1 MLDPQIQ
8 DKILQATRRDE
19 HFCDLAD
26 RLDQG
31 TTSPL
36 NVFGLADLAKPLLAL
51 TLQADQVER
60 NRQKPR
66 LVSAKPAQ
74 QLGPDQSSVAPQT
87 MASAK
92 PARQTTHEQPAV
104 APQPILY
111 IVPDVLRARA
121 VATDLAAL
129 RGKATPVLHAKPS
142 DLVASGSKS
151 RKEDIERL
159 SVLSAFLQGQE
170 DLLLIS
176 GPFLA
181 DKLPP
186 LASLQKRA
194 LRLELGQAYDYE
206 DLAESLVDLGY
217 VRARA
222 VDSPGQFALRGEII
236 DLGLYAQHLQDAHLL
251 TGSLPHGTDGLG
263 IRLNF
268 FDRELEAIKI
278 FDLGDQRSLDN
289 LDEISLPPME
299 DYGLTPETRAQLAQE
314 MRDLRDEALK
324 DLIRQGVDHE
334 GQERFRKWTEQDAE
348 AMENGLNFAGMGRWD
363 FLLNPQ
369 ASSILDYA
377 AAVQARII
385 LEEPKLLRARLDAAE
400 AEFQEEVKALLL
412 KQNILP
418 QVIEDHWGPA
428 ELFRRLDHY
437 PGQKL
442 AFSDLASSGNG
453 LPGGD
458 KIQMQTMPADNYQG
472 RADMLFRDLKA
483 WQKSGREVIL
493 ALGGERQRKRLR
505 ELLLDESLTLPIH
518 PLDLSQGLVVP
529 QADLVLLGAQ
539 NLLGRKK
546 SGKKKTK
553 RAGQAIDFFSDLQVG
568 EFVVHDVHGIGQ
580 YLGLKTLNSGGSDR
594 DYLYIAYAGDDRLY
608 VPVDQLEEV
617 QRYIG
622 SESAPPK
629 LSKLGSKEWENKKA
643 RVKESVRKLA
653 IDLVKVYREREA
665 RQGFAFPAD
674 TVWQA
679 EFEDNFP
686 YVETE
691 DQLTAMA
698 EIKADM
704 ESTKIMDRL
713 LCGDVGFGKTELA
726 FRAIFKAVMSGKQAA
741 MIVPTTVLAQ
751 QHYQGFV
758 DRIGD
763 IPIKVRP
770 MSRFVSDADRKQ
782 TIKDLANGL
791 VDVVIGTHAVL
802 NKHLKFANLGL
813 LVVDEEQRF
822 GVEQKET
829 LKDRYPEVDVLTLSA
844 TPIPRTLHMAV
855 SGVRDISLLS
865 EGPEDRRPVQTYV
878 MEYDPPVIDDAILRE
893 ISRGGQVFYVYNNI
907 KKLGPKQLE
916 LEERLPGARIRR
928 AHGRMSDRQIEDTI
942 QDFLKQEFD
951 ILLCTTIIESGID
964 MSNVNTL
971 IVERAERMGLA
982 QLYQLRGRVGRSE
995 RQAYAYITYPPDQ
1008 VLKEDASKRLSAIRD
1023 FTELGSGLKIAM
1035 RDLEVRGAGNFLGGE
1050 QSGHMGSVGYDLY
1063 CRILDETIKE
1073 VQGQTKPAPAP
1084 DCVINLDID
1093 AHIPA
1098 SYIADEG
1105 QRMDIYRF
1113 ILTIQT
1119 AEDWYDVIDEIIDRF
1134 GDPPRPVVNLV
1145 DISFVRVQA
1154 AAMGITEITREGKH
1168 LILRLAE
1175 DQKAGDQL
1183 FSLFQK
1189 DAFAGRL
1196 HFNAGHRAYI
1206 LLRDGALKPDYMA
1219 ETLRKLWL

>member
-1 MLDPQIQ
+1 MRQQVLDPQIQ
-8 DKILQATRRDE
+8 DKILKALQGDE
-19 HFCDLAD
+19 NFQDLAD
-26 RLDQG
+26 YLAG
-31 TTSPL
+31 GETSPA

-51 TLQADQVER
+51 ALQAQAPGQASSP
-60 NRQKPR
+60 RQDR
-66 LVSAKPAQ
+66 S
-74 QLGPDQSSVAPQT
+74 
-87 MASAK
+87 
-92 PARQTTHEQPAV
+92 
-104 APQPILY
+104 QPILY
-111 IVPDVLRARA
+111 LVPDVLRARS

-129 RGKATPVLHAKPS
+129 RGRPTPVLHAKPS
-142 DLVASGSKS
+142 DLVAQGSKS
-151 RKEDIERL
+151 RKEEIERL
-159 SVLSAFLQGQE
+159 SILSAFLQGQE

-176 GPFLA
+176 GPCLA
-181 DKLPP
+181 DQLPP
-186 LASLQKRA
+186 LASLQDRSLNLQA
-194 LRLELGQAYDYE
+194 GQDYPYDQLADRLVA
-206 DLAESLVDLGY
+206 LGY

-236 DLGLYAQHLQDAHLL
+236 DLGLFGQQALDM
-251 TGSLPHGTDGLG
+251 SLPPEVLDGGGGSEGLG

-268 FDRELEAIKI
+268 FDQELEAIKL
-278 FDLGDQRSLDN
+278 FDLGDQRSLAD
-289 LDEISLPPME
+289 LDQVTLPPVE
-299 DYGLTPETRAQLAQE
+299 AYGLTETKRVDLAAQMRTIRDQTLPELV
-314 MRDLRDEALK
+314 
-324 DLIRQGVDHE
+324 RQGVDRQ
-334 GQERFRKWTEQDAE
+334 GQERFLKWTSQDAE
-348 AMENGLNFAGMGRWD
+348 ALEEGLNFAGMGRWD

-369 ASSILDYA
+369 ASNILDYA
-377 AAVQARII
+377 AAVGARLVI
-385 LEEPKLLRARLDAAE
+385 EEPKLLRARLDASE
-400 AEFQEEVKALLL
+400 AEFQEEAKSLLL

-418 QVIEDHWGPA
+418 QVVEAHWGPA
-428 ELFRRLDHY
+428 DIFRRLDRY
-437 PGQKL
+437 PGQKIAL
-442 AFSDLASSGNG
+442 ADLASSGNG
-453 LPGGD
+453 LPGGQ
-458 KIQMQTMPADNYQG
+458 KFQLQSLAADNYQG
-472 RADMLFRDLKA
+472 RFDMLLQDLKS
-483 WQKSGREVIL
+483 WQKSGREIIL
-493 ALGGERQRKRLR
+493 ALAGERQRKRLR
-505 ELLLDESLTLPIH
+505 EILLGESLTLPLY
-518 PLDLSQGLVVP
+518 PLDINQGLVLP
-529 QADLVLLGAQ
+529 QAQLVILGSQ
-539 NLLGRKK
+539 NLLGRTKSKKKK
-546 SGKKKTK
+546 SSRT
-553 RAGQAIDFFSDLQVG
+553 GQAIDFFSDLQVG
-568 EFVVHDVHGIGQ
+568 EYVVHDVHGIGQ
-580 YLGLKTLNSGGSDR
+580 YLGLQTLNSGGADR

-608 VPVDQLEEV
+608 VPVDQLDEV

-622 SESAPPK
+622 SESTAPK

-643 RVKESVRKLA
+643 RVRESVRKLA

-665 RQGFAFPAD
+665 RRGFTFPPD
-674 TVWQA
+674 TVWQT

-704 ESTKIMDRL
+704 ESPKIMDRL

-741 MIVPTTVLAQ
+741 MIVPTTVLCQ
-751 QHYQGFV
+751 QHYQGFL

-763 IPIKVRP
+763 IPIKVRTL
-770 MSRFVSDADRKQ
+770 SRFVSEADRKQ
-782 TIKDLANGL
+782 TIKDLASGL

-802 NKHLKFANLGL
+802 NKHVKFAQLGL

-822 GVEQKET
+822 GVEQKES

-878 MEYDPPVIDDAILRE
+878 MEYDPPVVDDAILRE

-907 KKLGPKQLE
+907 KKLAAKHLE
-916 LEERLPGARIRR
+916 LEERLPGARIRH
-928 AHGRMSDRQIEDTI
+928 AHGRMSESQIEDTI
-942 QDFLKQEFD
+942 QDFLKKEFD

-964 MSNVNTL
+964 MANVNTL

-1008 VLKEDASKRLSAIRD
+1008 VLKEDASKRLAAIRD

-1050 QSGHMGSVGYDLY
+1050 QSGHLGSVGYDLY
-1063 CRILDETIKE
+1063 CRILDESIKE
-1073 VQGQTKPAPAP
+1073 VRGEAQPAAKPE
-1084 DCVINLDID
+1084 CLVNLDLD

-1105 QRMDIYRF
+1105 QRMDIYRR
-1113 ILTIQT
+1113 ILAIQT
-1119 AEDWYDVIDEIIDRF
+1119 AEDWHDVIDELIDRF
-1134 GDPPRPVVNLV
+1134 GDPPLAVVNLV
-1145 DISFVRVQA
+1145 DISFVRAQA
-1154 AAMGITEITREGKH
+1154 TAMGISEIAREGKH
-1168 LILRLAE
+1168 LILRLEE

-1189 DAFAGRL
+1189 EEFAGRL

-1206 LLRDGALKPDYMA
+1206 LLRDGAIKPDYMA

>member
-1 MLDPQIQ
+1 MLDPQIAE
-8 DKILQATRRDE
+8 KILQAARRDE
-19 HFCDLAD
+19 NFQELAAG
-26 RLDQG
+26 LATG
-31 TTSPL
+31 VKTPF

-51 TLQADQVER
+51 TLQE
-60 NRQKPR
+60 
-66 LVSAKPAQ
+66 AQ
-74 QLGPDQSSVAPQT
+74 APK
-87 MASAK
+87 A
-92 PARQTTHEQPAV
+92 
-104 APQPILY
+104 QPILY

-121 VATDLAAL
+121 VAADLAAL
-129 RGKATPVLHAKPS
+129 RGRPTPVLHAQPS

-151 RKEDIERL
+151 RKEDIARL

-170 DLLLIS
+170 DLLLVSAPI
-176 GPFLA
+176 LA

-186 LASLQKRA
+186 LASLQQRA
-194 LRLELGQAYDYE
+194 LVLETGQEYDY
-206 DLAESLVDLGY
+206 DSLAHSLADLGY

-236 DLGLYAQHLQDAHLL
+236 DLGLYGQQIPDQVRESA
-251 TGSLPHGTDGLG
+251 GLPAAGEGLG

-278 FDLGDQRSLDN
+278 FDLGDQRSLDS
-289 LDEISLPPME
+289 LEEISLPPME
-299 DYGLTPETRAQLAQE
+299 DYGLSPESRADLAQQ
-314 MRDLRDEALK
+314 MREIRDAALK
-324 DLIRQGVDHE
+324 DLIRQGIDRE

-348 AMENGLNFAGMGRWD
+348 ALENGLNFAGRGRWD

-369 ASSILDYA
+369 AANILDYA
-377 AAVQARII
+377 AAVKARLI
-385 LEEPKLLRARLDAAE
+385 LEEPKLLRSRLDAAE
-400 AEFQEEVKALLL
+400 AEFQEEAKALLL
-412 KQNILP
+412 KQNILV

-428 ELFRRLDHY
+428 ELFRRIDQY
-437 PGQKL
+437 PGQKM

-453 LPGGD
+453 LPGGS
-458 KIQMQTMPADNYQG
+458 KIQMQTLAADNYQG
-472 RADMLFRDLKA
+472 RADMLFRDLQN
-483 WQKSGREVIL
+483 WQKAGREIIM

-505 ELLLDESLTLPIH
+505 EILLEECLTLPIY
-518 PLDLSQGLVVP
+518 PLDLSQGLLVP
-529 QADLVLLGAQ
+529 QAGLVLLGAQ

-546 SGKKKTK
+546 SSKKKSS
-553 RAGQAIDFFSDLQVG
+553 RSGQAIDFFSDLQVG
-568 EFVVHDVHGIGQ
+568 EYVVHDTHGIGQ

-594 DYLYIAYAGDDRLY
+594 DYLYIAYAGEDRLY

-622 SESAPPK
+622 SESSPPR
-629 LSKLGSKEWENKKA
+629 LSKLGSKDWENKKA
-643 RVKESVRKLA
+643 RVRESVRKLA
-653 IDLVKVYREREA
+653 LDLVKVYREREA
-665 RQGFAFPAD
+665 RQGYAFAPD
-674 TVWQA
+674 TVWQT
-679 EFEDNFP
+679 EFEDDFP

-704 ESTKIMDRL
+704 ESSKIMDRL

-741 MIVPTTVLAQ
+741 LVVPTTVLAQ
-751 QHYQGFV
+751 QHYQGFL
-758 DRIGD
+758 DRIGET
-763 IPIKVRP
+763 PIRVRP
-770 MSRFVSDADRKQ
+770 LSRFISEAERKQ
-782 TIKDLANGL
+782 TLKDLARGL
-791 VDVVIGTHAVL
+791 VDVVIGTHSVL
-802 NKHLKFANLGL
+802 NKQVKFADLGL

-878 MEYDPPVIDDAILRE
+878 MEYDPPVVDDAILRE
-893 ISRGGQVFYVYNNI
+893 ISRGGQVFYVLNDI

-1008 VLKEDASKRLSAIRD
+1008 VLKEDASKRLAAIRD

-1073 VQGQTKPAPAP
+1073 VQGELPPPPQAEA
-1084 DCVINLDID
+1084 VINLEID

-1098 SYIADEG
+1098 SYISDEG
-1105 QRMDIYRF
+1105 QRMDIYRR
-1113 ILTIQT
+1113 ILTVRE
-1119 AEDWYDVIDEIIDRF
+1119 AEDWHDVIDELIDRF

-1145 DISFVRVQA
+1145 DIALVRA
-1154 AAMGITEITREGKH
+1154 RATALGIAEITREGKH
-1168 LILRLAE
+1168 LIMRLAE

-1183 FSLFQK
+1183 FGLFQK
-1189 DAFAGRL
+1189 EEFAGRL
-1196 HFNAGHRAYI
+1196 HFNAGHKAFI
-1206 LLRDGALKPDYMA
+1206 LLREGALKPDFMA
-1219 ETLRKLWL
+1219 ETLRKLWM